1 MKTSRKIWTI
11 NDICAAN
18 RAAGYHWFDADTM
31 RSFGCKVFGRVYQGA
46 GGIYFVSRDHW
57 GLHNENTAYL
67 VRVFTPATGNV
78 DTVGEI
84 ATDHYATLVAAYLA
98 AAEAAGAGYRI
109 TEAQFVA
116 PTAADDLL
124 LAINA
129 EGAGFDM
136 SQVAELVRLAKRHHR
151 GAERECNEGG
161 DHTTATKKKI
171 VALLAGSGIGAIF
184 SGDPRGCTVRLK
196 MPSGRTNDFANTGW
210 CITTN

>member
-1 MKTSRKIWTI
+1 MATKQKTWNI
-11 NDICAAN
+11 NEICTAN
-18 RAAGYHWFDADTM
+18 RAAGYHWFDSDTM
-31 RSFGCKVFGRVYQGA
+31 RSFGCKVFGRVYQGS
-46 GGIYFVSRDHW
+46 GGVYFVTQDSYAFDDDRKV
-57 GLHNENTAYL
+57 YI
-67 VRVFTPATGNV
+67 VRVFNPATGNV

-84 ATDHYATLVAAYLA
+84 ATDHYATLVAAYQA
-98 AAEAAGAGYRI
+98 AAEAAGEGYHI

-129 EGAGFDM
+129 EGAGFEM

-161 DHTTATKKKI
+161 DHTTAAEKKI
-171 VALLAGSGIGAIF
+171 VALLAGSGISAIF

-210 CITTN
+210 CIATN